1 MTEFFFSEGVQT
13 IIYKKSTPHPFQGI
27 KNTRITLNIEW
38 DLCEWPLLPAPFFPT
53 PQLWIDPMARLS
65 WLERFRASAVPSH
78 HSEKSYS
85 GNTAFMIPAG
95 QAVWMRRDITKFADE
110 GYRRNVIAHR
120 AVSMIATAAASV
132 PWKLTEQR
140 ARTSRVLE
148 SHPLLT
154 LLNTPNPLQGG
165 TELCEALF
173 AHRLI
178 AGNAYLHAIGPKG
191 GAPLELHVLRP
202 DRVAIIPGAGGIP
215 KAYRY
220 TIDTRTIDIAVD
232 VMTGQSRLLHFK
244 AFHPLDDWYGLS
256 PMEAAAYS
264 IDQHNQCGAWN
275 QALLQNGAR
284 PSGALMV
291 KAGEGQPGTLSE
303 NQYTRLKS
311 QLDEQFSGAMNAGRP
326 LLLEGGLEWK
336 EMSLSPRDMD
346 FISVK
351 NSSARDIALAFGV
364 APQLLG
370 IPGDNTFAN
379 LKEARLA
386 MWEQTIL
393 PLLSNITDALNNWLV
408 PMFDN
413 SLKLSLDQDAI
424 PILAEKRDA
433 YWERISGASFLND
446 DEKRK
451 LLGISDGV

>member
-1 MTEFFFSEGVQT
+1 
-13 IIYKKSTPHPFQGI
+13 
-27 KNTRITLNIEW
+27 
-38 DLCEWPLLPAPFFPT
+38 
-53 PQLWIDPMARLS
+53 MARLTS
-65 WLERFRASAVPSH
+65 WLPRRRAADTAPLQ
-78 HSEKSYS
+78 EKSYS
-85 GNTAFMIPAG
+85 ATTAFMVPSG
-95 QAVWMRRDITKFADE
+95 QPVWMRRDVSKFADE

-120 AVSMIATAAASV
+120 AVSMIATAAAAV
-132 PWKLTEQR
+132 PWKLTERR
-140 ARTSRVLE
+140 ARSSRTVE

-154 LLNTPNPLQGG
+154 LLANPNPLQGS
-165 TELCEALF
+165 TELCEALY

-220 TIDTRTIDIAVD
+220 TVDTRAMDIPVD
-232 VMTGQSRLLHFK
+232 AITGQSRILHLK
-244 AFHPLDDWYGLS
+244 TFHPLDDWYGLS
-256 PMEAAAYS
+256 PVEAAAYS

-284 PSGALMV
+284 PSGALLV
-291 KAGEGQPGTLSE
+291 KAGEGSTGTLSE
-303 NQYTRLKS
+303 SQYQRLKS
-311 QLDEQFSGAMNAGRP
+311 QLDDQFSGAANAGRP

-346 FISVK
+346 FIGIK
-351 NSSARDIALAFGV
+351 HSSARDIALAFGV
-364 APQLLG
+364 PPQLLG
-370 IPGDNTFAN
+370 IPGDNTYAN

-386 MWEQTIL
+386 LWEQTIL
-393 PLLSNITDALNNWLV
+393 PLLESVTDALNNWLA
-408 PMFDN
+408 PMFD
-413 SLKLSLDQDAI
+413 SGLSLALDHDAI

-433 YWERISGASFLND
+433 YWERISKADFLTA

-451 LLGISDGV
+451 LLGIAHGV